1 MPLPAGAAVATTELQ
16 QSIFNAPPSSV
27 AVETAAPG
35 LPKPP
40 PTNAN
45 GAKDTE
51 SPAAQS
57 TQGMKRPRDEE
68 SEDEEEEEEDAP
80 MEEDD
85 SDAPMEDSS
94 DED

>member
-27 AVETAAPG
+27 AVEAAPPG

-40 PTNAN
+40 PSNVN

-51 SPAAQS
+51 STAQS

-68 SEDEEEEEEDAP
+68 SEEEDAP

-94 DED
+94 DEED